1 MAPVARPGFAT
12 GRIRCEESTMAR
24 AETAT
29 APESSSFDMHGVEPV
44 PAGDRTS
51 SPADQFW
58 IWMGANIAPINWVL
72 GTLGITLG
80 LSLVETVVVIAA
92 GNALGCAV
100 FGLFC
105 VMGHRTG
112 VNMMVL
118 SRAAFGR
125 RGARL
130 PAAIQLLLPMGWIG
144 VNTWIVLDLAVAA
157 LAEIGV
163 TGGQELRYLIAF
175 GLMVA
180 QCAIA
185 VWGFYA
191 IRSFERWTVP
201 VTALIMAVMSVLALT
216 QADVSF
222 AAGDATGEAKL
233 TAITQLLTA
242 IGVGWG
248 VSWLVY
254 AADYSRFTTP
264 AASDRRVF
272 WATGLGMYVPTVW
285 LAALGAVVASGGGGT
300 DPSDLVLSTFG
311 VMALPVLL
319 LVLHG
324 PIATNILN
332 FYSCGLAAL
341 SLGVKVAR
349 WKVSLGAGAVA
360 SVVLV
365 AFIEAGDFAKSFD
378 AWMVSLIVWISPW
391 AAILGVE
398 YFVVRRGRLDV
409 EELYRERTR
418 ARYGDVNWRA
428 LAALAAGLLAGWAWQ
443 FGLVSEFQGP
453 LAKAFANT
461 DLSWLTG
468 SLVAGGLYYA
478 LVGRGERRA
487 SRAAVVVP
495 GPVGVAD
502 PAADAAAP

>member
-1 MAPVARPGFAT
+1 MA
-12 GRIRCEESTMAR
+12 E
-24 AETAT
+24 
-29 APESSSFDMHGVEPV
+29 SFDVHGVEPV
-44 PAGDRTS
+44 PAAERTS
-51 SPADQFW
+51 SASDQFW

-80 LSLVETVVVIAA
+80 LSLVETLVVIAA
-92 GNALGCAV
+92 GNALGCAI
-100 FGLFC
+100 FGVFC

-125 RGARL
+125 RGAWV
-130 PAAIQLLLPMGWIG
+130 PAAVQFLLPMGWIG

-157 LAEIGV
+157 LGEVGIE
-163 TGGQELRYLIAF
+163 GGQGLRYAVAF
-175 GLMVA
+175 GLMIA
-180 QCAIA
+180 QCVIA
-185 VWGFYA
+185 VWGYYA
-191 IRSFERWTVP
+191 IRTFERWTVP
-201 VTALIMAVMSVLALT
+201 VTALIMGVMSVLAVT

-222 AAGDATGEAKL
+222 AAGSATGAEKF

-242 IGVGWG
+242 IGIGWG
-248 VSWLVY
+248 ISWLVY
-254 AADYSRFTTP
+254 SADYSRFTRP
-264 AASDRRVF
+264 EISDRRVF
-272 WATGLGMYVPTVW
+272 WATGLAMYVPTVW

-319 LVLHG
+319 LILHG

-341 SLGVKVAR
+341 TFGIRVAR
-349 WKVSLGAGAVA
+349 WKVSLAAGALA

-365 AFIEAGDFAKSFD
+365 VFIEAGDFAASFD

-391 AAILGVE
+391 AAIVAVE

-409 EELYRERTR
+409 ASLYAERTR
-418 ARYGDVNWRA
+418 SRGGDVNWRA
-428 LAALAAGLLAGWAWQ
+428 LVALAAGLVAGWAWQ
-443 FGLVSEFQGP
+443 YGLTPEFQGP
-453 LAKAFANT
+453 LAKALSNT

-468 SLVAGGLYYA
+468 GLVAGGLYWV
-478 LVGRGERRA
+478 LVERE
-487 SRAAVVVP
+487 P
-495 GPVGVAD
+495 EPVGVEEIVIDDQRELSPTA
-502 PAADAAAP
+502 